1 MDVKAAGRSP
11 TNCWCVRVLRVGVVR
26 CGEQWLMHWLAPFA
40 TDVNLHVKELRA
52 IEVLFLSASL
62 APSTANLV
70 GWELSCSLLLSMFD
84 RSTTSARL
92 PQQSDE
98 QLCNSDLRCEEQE
111 DQQCDFVEKDEEK
124 IVRIHYSEVVF
135 SGT

>member
-1 MDVKAAGRSP
+1 
-11 TNCWCVRVLRVGVVR
+11 
-26 CGEQWLMHWLAPFA
+26 MHWLAPFA

-62 APSTANLV
+62 APRTANLA

-111 DQQCDFVEKDEEK
+111 DQQCDFVEKDKEK
-124 IVRIHYSEVVF
+124 IVRIHYSEAVF

>member
-1 MDVKAAGRSP
+1 
-11 TNCWCVRVLRVGVVR
+11 
-26 CGEQWLMHWLAPFA
+26 MHWLAPFA

-70 GWELSCSLLLSMFD
+70 GWELSCSLLLSTMFD

-92 PQQSDE
+92 SQQSDE

-111 DQQCDFVEKDEEK
+111 DQQCDFVEKA
-124 IVRIHYSEVVF
+124 RANSSEFRTCVLEDLRRKNSETLLAVDA
-135 SGT
+135 SIYL